1 MLDAGLITT
10 FAILAV
16 LILAG
21 TAVIV
26 WTRRWIRRDPGVEPF
41 TFQDLRD
48 MKARGE
54 INEREF
60 AIMRAALLDRMG
72 VHERPHDAEPPHRDS
87 GAA

>member
-1 MLDAGLITT
+1 MLDAGLIST

-16 LILAG
+16 LILVG

-26 WTRRWIRRDPGVEPF
+26 WMRRWIRRDPETEPF

-72 VHERPHDAEPPHRDS
+72 LREGPHESDPPRRGS